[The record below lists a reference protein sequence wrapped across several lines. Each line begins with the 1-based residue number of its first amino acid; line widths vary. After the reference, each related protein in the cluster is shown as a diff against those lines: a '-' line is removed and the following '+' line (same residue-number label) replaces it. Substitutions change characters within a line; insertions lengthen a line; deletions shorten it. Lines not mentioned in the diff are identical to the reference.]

1 MRKFLRHVTSHIIDL
16 KHSKLDEEKSRP
28 KDGVFFFKE
37 KRYLDYKDSAMR
49 PDFKYKFHRNAPYEI
64 SGAQADGWD
73 FVTLKDPVFPEGAIL
88 NAEKH
93 WQFMD
98 AVLMKIDL
106 ATYLDYREE
115 ALVRSQ
121 NAVKVARGKFASQ
134 AAALGARAY
143 TDAEVDALVSET
155 KTQKTPPNPLKP

>member
-1 MRKFLRHVTSHIIDL
+1 MRKFLRHVKIVDL
-16 KHSKLDEEKSRP
+16 KHSQIDEEKSRP

-49 PDFKYKFHRNAPYEI
+49 PHFKYKFHRSAPYDI
-64 SGAQADGWD
+64 SAAQSAGWD

-93 WQFMD
+93 WVFMD
-98 AVLMKIDL
+98 MVLMKVDL
-106 ATYLDYREE
+106 TTYLDYREE
-115 ALVRSQ
+115 ALDRSQ

-134 AAALGARAY
+134 AASLGARAY
-143 TDAEVDALVSET
+143 TDSEVDALTSEV
-155 KTQKTPPNPLKP
+155 KVQKAPPNPLKP

>member
-1 MRKFLRHVTSHIIDL
+1 MRKFLRHVTTHIVDL
-16 KHSKLDEEKSRP
+16 KHSRLDEEKSKP
-28 KDGVFFFKE
+28 KDGVFYFKE

-49 PDFKYKFHRNAPYEI
+49 PDFKYKFLRMAPYDL
-64 SGAQADGWD
+64 SGAIADGWD
-73 FVTLKDPVFPEGAIL
+73 FVTLKDPVYPEGAVL

-106 ATYLDYREE
+106 AVYLDYRDE
-115 ALVRSQ
+115 ALQRSE
-121 NAVKVARGKFASQ
+121 NAVKASRGKFASQ
-134 AAALGARAY
+134 AAAIGAKAY

-155 KTQKTPPNPLKP
+155 KTQKAPPKP